1 MDVKSTA
8 GEDPI
13 MHQFDE
19 KPPASWLFA
28 LIGRRW
34 VRVLLIGIVLL
45 VVAGTVY
52 YKIAVVPTL
61 TATRFEVSVES
72 RANRLVIGVDDEA
85 GVVTVSGGQNGLS
98 ELVIS
103 DGSLLVLVSEVGVDG
118 GDYKWVEVPLSMV
131 DARWRALTPSRARS
145 ALSRDVKECRRPST
159 DAAIIVGLLLGVSD
173 TGVSLCG
180 RGSGHA
186 DSTQWIVDEKALRPS
201 ELTDV
206 PTSSVLALSDTAE
219 PEAVLAA
226 LDRLVAE
233 SSP

>member
-28 LIGRRW
+28 LIGRLW

-52 YKIAVVPTL
+52 YKTAVVPTL
-61 TATRFEVSVES
+61 TATRFEVSVEG
-72 RANRLVIGVDDEA
+72 RGNRLVIGVDDEA

-103 DGSLLVLVSEVGVDG
+103 DGSLMVLVSEVGVDG
-118 GDYKWVEVPLSMV
+118 GEYKWVEVPLSMV
-131 DARWRALTPSRARS
+131 DARWGEIVTACVIGPASTES
-145 ALSRDVKECRRPST
+145 ALRQACEALEPAARPRRYVFVPSIPT
-159 DAAIIVGLLLGVSD
+159 NASGKPDREAI
-173 TGVSLCG
+173 
-180 RGSGHA
+180 A
-186 DSTQWIVDEKALRPS
+186 K
-201 ELTDV
+201 LT
-206 PTSSVLALSDTAE
+206 A
-219 PEAVLAA
+219 
-226 LDRLVAE
+226 
-233 SSP
+233 